1 VTLCMNSCMDLR
13 THSRLSRRAA
23 LTGLAAALA
32 MPSIAKAQSWPS
44 RPVLMIV
51 PFPAGGPTDTLART
65 LANEFSNKL
74 GQQFVVENH
83 GGAGGNIGAAMVARA
98 TPDGYT
104 ILFGTPGPV
113 ATNKLMYKDLS
124 FDPEKDFAPIALVAK
139 SPLIIV
145 AHPSTPAKDIGELA
159 AYAKTHPGKLNV
171 GYPGNGTLGHVTAVL
186 LQNILGISMTGV
198 PYRGTAPLTTDLLGG
213 QVDLG
218 MDFMST
224 YVPLVKDGK
233 LRAIAVTSVRRVTDL
248 PDVMTVQ
255 EAGIKDFEATAWY
268 ALVAP
273 TGVPADV
280 VQKINRA
287 TNDFLGS
294 DKGKQT
300 LDTFDMLPAGG
311 TPADLRAYIG
321 SELTKWGPVV
331 KAANITL

>member
-1 VTLCMNSCMDLR
+1 MNLCMNLR
-13 THSRLSRRAA
+13 THARVTRRAA
-23 LTGLAAALA
+23 LTGLAASLA
-32 MPSIAKAQSWPS
+32 MPSIATTQSWPS

-65 LANEFSNKL
+65 LANEFSNRL
-74 GQQFVVENH
+74 GQQFIVENH

-124 FDPEKDFAPIALVAK
+124 FDPEKDFAPIALIAK

-145 AHPSTPAKDIGELA
+145 AHPSVPAKDIGELA
-159 AYAKTHPGKLNV
+159 AYAKAHPGKLNV

-186 LQNILGISMTGV
+186 LQSNLGISMTGV

-233 LRAIAVTSVRRVTDL
+233 LRAIAVTSVRRVADL
-248 PDVMTVQ
+248 PEVMTVR
-255 EAGIKDFEATAWY
+255 EAGIKNFEATAWY

-273 TGVPADV
+273 TGVPAEV
-280 VQKINRA
+280 VQKINGA

-300 LDTFDMLPAGG
+300 LATFDMLPAGG

-321 SELTKWGPVV
+321 GELTKWGPVV
-331 KAANITL
+331 KGANITL

>member
-1 VTLCMNSCMDLR
+1 MDLR

>member
-1 VTLCMNSCMDLR
+1 VNQRVDLR
-13 THSRLSRRAA
+13 ITRRTALA
-23 LTGLAAALA
+23 LTAAIAA
-32 MPSIAKAQSWPS
+32 PPIMPIVKAQSANAQSWPS

-51 PFPAGGPTDTLART
+51 PFPAGGATDTLART
-65 LANEFSNKL
+65 VANAFSSRF

-83 GGAGGNIGAAMVARA
+83 GGAGGNVGAGLVARA

-113 ATNKLMYKDLS
+113 ATNKLMYKNLS
-124 FDPEKDFAPIALVAK
+124 FDPEKDFTPIVLIAK

-145 AHPSTPAKDIGELA
+145 AHPSIPAKDLDELA
-159 AYAKTHPGKLNV
+159 VYAKAHPGKLNV
-171 GYPGNGTLGHVTAVL
+171 GYPGNGTLGHITAVL
-186 LQNILGISMTGV
+186 LQNDLGISMTGV
-198 PYRGTAPLTTDLLGG
+198 PYRGTAPLSTDLLGG

-233 LRAIAVTSVRRVTDL
+233 LRAIAVTSVRRVADL

-280 VQKINRA
+280 VQKINDA
-287 TNDFLGS
+287 TNDFLAS

-300 LDTFDMLPAGG
+300 LKTFDMLPAGG

-331 KAANITL
+331 KAANITM